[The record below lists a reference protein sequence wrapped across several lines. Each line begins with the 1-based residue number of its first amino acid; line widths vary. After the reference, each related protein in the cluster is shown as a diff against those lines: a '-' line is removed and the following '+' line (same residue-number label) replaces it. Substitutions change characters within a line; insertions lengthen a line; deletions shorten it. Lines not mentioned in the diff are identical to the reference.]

1 MDFLLNLIKEPF
13 VWGLLLGLL
22 VAGFIWKSSLNA
34 RRTLK
39 RDLARVEKEITEL
52 RGHLNTQLKIN
63 ASGNETLQAELVSLR
78 EQNENLRVNIAQ
90 VQQKPGRAEL
100 RQLHILES
108 AARRMR
114 EQAPGFAPA
123 WESALRDA
131 ENQAEQ
137 GESGLRKFVRKVIP
151 AIGMGGQSSSQ
162 GKIEDDD
169 LANP

>member
-1 MDFLLNLIKEPF
+1 MDFIWDLIKQPF

-22 VAGFIWKSSLNA
+22 VAAFIWKSSMSA

-39 RDLARVEKEITEL
+39 RDLTRVEKEMAEL
-52 RGHLNTQLKIN
+52 QGHLNTQLKIN
-63 ASGNETLQAELVSLR
+63 ASGNETIQSELVSLR

-90 VQQKPGRAEL
+90 LQQKPGRAEL

-131 ENQAEQ
+131 ESQAEQ
-137 GESGLRKFVRKVIP
+137 AESGLRKLVRKVIP
-151 AIGMGGQSSSQ
+151 AIGMGGSP
-162 GKIEDDD
+162 GKDADAEQAD
-169 LANP
+169 A